1 MDFLDNIIFENSV
14 RSLLTVL
21 LVISTGL
28 ICKKW
33 LSRNIA
39 SIMFVLIKQ
48 KWISVEKNIF
58 VDLVFK
64 PLGTFLSVLISFMA
78 LMYLKFPE
86 VLKFSINSFSFHEI
100 LIKISKSIIIIY
112 FIIFIRSF
120 INFISFVLDVKAKQ
134 SNEKS
139 DDQLV
144 VFFRDFAKAVVS
156 IFGVLM
162 ILKFGFKIDV
172 GAVLTGLSIVGA
184 ALALAAKESIEN
196 LIASFIIFFDKPF
209 FIGDFVKVNN
219 QTNTTGTIEEIG
231 LRSTRIRTVEHTL
244 ITVPNKQMVD
254 SVVDNWSMRN
264 ARRAEIKIEL
274 NHSNEIK
281 SINEFM
287 QMLEHYLKNKQE
299 VITKSSVYITDYTKA
314 GTIITLE
321 YFTKDILIED
331 YFVLKQSLILYI
343 KQSMDAMALK
353 IANADGDINIFN
365 TDSGG
370 NVVTNAP
377 II

>member
-1 MDFLDNIIFENSV
+1 MDFLDNILFDNSV

-21 LVISTGL
+21 LIISIGF

-39 SIMFVLIKQ
+39 SFLFIIIKHR
-48 KWISVEKNIF
+48 WISVEKNIF

-64 PLGTFLSVLISFMA
+64 PLGTFLSAFISIMA

-86 VLKFSINSFSFHEI
+86 ALKFNINNYSFHEI

-112 FIIFIRSF
+112 FVIFLRSF
-120 INFISFVLDVKAKQ
+120 INFVSFVLDVKAKQ

-156 IFGVLM
+156 IFGILM
-162 ILKFGFKIDV
+162 ILKFGFKVDV
-172 GAVLTGLSIVGA
+172 GAVLTGLSIIGA

-274 NHSNEIK
+274 SHSNEIK
-281 SINEFM
+281 SINEFI
-287 QMLEHYLKNKQE
+287 QLLENYLKNKKE
-299 VITKSSVYITDYTKA
+299 VITKSSVYITDYTKS
-314 GTIITLE
+314 GTIITVE

-331 YFVLKQSLILYI
+331 YFVLKQSLILHI
-343 KQSMDAMALK
+343 KESMDAMVLK
-353 IANADGDINIFN
+353 IANAGGDINIFN
-365 TDSGG
+365 TDGGG
-370 NVVTNAP
+370 NVVTNSP

>member
-1 MDFLDNIIFENSV
+1 MDFLDNILFENSV

-21 LVISTGL
+21 LIISLGL

-33 LSRNIA
+33 LSRNLA

-48 KWISVEKNIF
+48 KFISVEKNIF

-64 PLGTFLSVLISFMA
+64 PLGSFLSVLISFMA

-162 ILKFGFKIDV
+162 ILKFGFKVDV
-172 GAVLTGLSIVGA
+172 GAVLTGLSIIGA

-219 QTNTTGTIEEIG
+219 QNNTTGTIEEIG

-264 ARRAEIKIEL
+264 ARRTEIKIEL
-274 NHSNEIK
+274 SHSNEIK
-281 SINEFM
+281 SINEFI
-287 QMLEHYLKNKQE
+287 QLLENYLKNKQE
-299 VITKSSVYITDYTKA
+299 VITKSSVYITDYSKA
-314 GTIITLE
+314 GTIITIE
-321 YFTKDILIED
+321 YFTSDILIED
-331 YFVLKQSLILYI
+331 YFFLKQSLILYV
-343 KQSMDAMALK
+343 KESMAEMKLK
-353 IANADGDINIFN
+353 IANASGDINIFN

-370 NVVTNAP
+370 NVATNTP

>member
-1 MDFLDNIIFENSV
+1 MQFLDNIFFENSV
-14 RSLLTVL
+14 RSLLTVIL
-21 LVISTGL
+21 IISIGL

-33 LSRNIA
+33 LSRNLA
-39 SIMFVLIKQ
+39 SIIFLIIKQ
-48 KWISVEKNIF
+48 KWIPVDKNVF

-64 PLGTFLSVLISFMA
+64 PLGTFLSVFISFIA
-78 LMYLKFPE
+78 LMYLNFPE
-86 VLKFSINSFSFHEI
+86 VMKFNINGYAFHEI
-100 LIKISKSIIIIY
+100 LIMISKSIVIVY
-112 FIIFIRSF
+112 FIIFVRSF
-120 INFISFVLDVKAKQ
+120 INFISFVLDIKAKQ

-162 ILKFGFKIDV
+162 VLKFGFKVDV
-172 GAVLTGLSIVGA
+172 GAVLTGLSIIGA

-209 FIGDFVKVNN
+209 YIGDFVKVNN

-274 NHSNEIK
+274 SHSNELK
-281 SINEFM
+281 NINEFT
-287 QMLEHYLKNKQE
+287 QLLENYFKNKQE
-299 VITKSSVYITDYTKA
+299 VINKSSVYITDYTKA
-314 GTIITLE
+314 GTIITIE
-321 YFTKDILIED
+321 YFTSDILIDD
-331 YFVLKQSLILYI
+331 YFLIKQSIIMYI
-343 KQSMDAMALK
+343 KQSIDTTGLK
-353 IANADGDINIFN
+353 IANVGSDINIFN
-365 TDSGG
+365 TDGG
-370 NVVTNAP
+370 NVVNTTP

>member
-1 MDFLDNIIFENSV
+1 MHFLDHVFFDNSI
-14 RSLLTVL
+14 RSLLIVL
-21 LVISTGL
+21 LIITLGL

-33 LSRNIA
+33 LSRHLA
-39 SIMFVLIKQ
+39 SLMFVLIKL
-48 KWISVEKNIF
+48 KWISVDKEIL
-58 VDLVFK
+58 VDMVFK
-64 PLGTFLSVLISFMA
+64 PLGTFLSVFISFIA
-78 LMYLKFPE
+78 LMYLNFPE
-86 VLKFSINSFSFHEI
+86 VIKFNINGYAFHEI
-100 LIKISKSIIIIY
+100 LIMVSKSIVIIY
-112 FIIFIRSF
+112 LIIFVRSF
-120 INFISFVLDVKAKQ
+120 INFISFVLDKKAKQ

-156 IFGVLM
+156 IFGILM
-162 ILKFGFKIDV
+162 VLKFGFKIDI
-172 GAVLTGLSIVGA
+172 GAVLTGLSIIGA

-209 FIGDFVKVNN
+209 YIGDFVKVNN

-274 NHSNEIK
+274 SHSNELK
-281 SINEFM
+281 NINEFK
-287 QMLEHYLKNKQE
+287 QLLENYFKNNQE
-299 VITKSSVYITDYTKA
+299 FITKSSVFITDYTKA
-314 GTIITLE
+314 GTIITVE
-321 YFTKDILIED
+321 YFTSDILIDD
-331 YFVLKQSLILYI
+331 YFLLKQSIIMYI
-343 KQSMDAMALK
+343 KQSIDTSELK
-353 IANADGDINIFN
+353 IANAGSDINIFN
-365 TDSGG
+365 ADGG
-370 NVVTNAP
+370 NVVNTTP

>member
-1 MDFLDNIIFENSV
+1 MDFLDNILFDNSV

-21 LVISTGL
+21 LIISAGL

-33 LSRNIA
+33 LSRNLA

-64 PLGTFLSVLISFMA
+64 PLGSFLSVFISIMA

-112 FIIFIRSF
+112 FIIFLRSF

-162 ILKFGFKIDV
+162 ILKFGFKVDV
-172 GAVLTGLSIVGA
+172 GAVLTGLSIIGA

-274 NHSNEIK
+274 SHSNEIK
-281 SINEFM
+281 SINEFI
-287 QMLEHYLKNKQE
+287 QLLENYLTNKKE

-314 GTIITLE
+314 GTIITVE

-343 KQSMDAMALK
+343 KESMDAMVLK
-353 IANADGDINIFN
+353 IANAGGDINIFN
-365 TDSGG
+365 SDGGG
-370 NVVTNAP
+370 NVVTNTP

>member
-1 MDFLDNIIFENSV
+1 MQFLDNIFFENSV
-14 RSLLTVL
+14 RSLLTVML
-21 LVISTGL
+21 IISIGL

-33 LSRNIA
+33 LSRNLA
-39 SIMFVLIKQ
+39 SIMFVIIKQ
-48 KWISVEKNIF
+48 KWIPVDKNVF

-64 PLGTFLSVLISFMA
+64 PLGTFLSVFISFIA
-78 LMYLKFPE
+78 LMYLNFPGVMKFN
-86 VLKFSINSFSFHEI
+86 INGYAFHEI
-100 LIKISKSIIIIY
+100 LIMISKSIVIVY
-112 FIIFIRSF
+112 FIIFVRSF
-120 INFISFVLDVKAKQ
+120 INFISFVLDIKAKQ

-162 ILKFGFKIDV
+162 VLKFGFKVDV
-172 GAVLTGLSIVGA
+172 GAVLTGLSIIGA

-209 FIGDFVKVNN
+209 YIGDFVKVNN

-274 NHSNEIK
+274 SHSNDLK
-281 SINEFM
+281 SINEFI
-287 QMLEHYLKNKQE
+287 QLLETHLKS
-299 VITKSSVYITDYTKA
+299 KSEIVSKSTVYITDYIKS
-314 GTIITLE
+314 GTILTVE
-321 YFTKDILIED
+321 YFTSDLQIEH
-331 YFVLKQSLILYI
+331 FFALKQNMIIYI
-343 KQSMDAMALK
+343 KQTIETIGLK
-353 IANADGDINIFN
+353 IANAGGDINIFN
-365 TDSGG
+365 TDGGG
-370 NVVTNAP
+370 NVVNNNS

>member
-21 LVISTGL
+21 LIISTGL

-33 LSRNIA
+33 LSRNLA
-39 SIMFVLIKQ
+39 SLMFVIIKQ

-64 PLGTFLSVLISFMA
+64 PLGSFLSVFISFMA

-86 VLKFSINSFSFHEI
+86 ALKFNINSFSFHEI

-120 INFISFVLDVKAKQ
+120 IDFISFVLDVKAKQ
-134 SNEKS
+134 NNEKS
-139 DDQLV
+139 DDQLI

-162 ILKFGFKIDV
+162 ILKFGFKVDV
-172 GAVLTGLSIVGA
+172 GAVLTGLSIIGA

-254 SVVDNWSMRN
+254 SVVDNWSLRN

-274 NHSNEIK
+274 SHSNEIK
-281 SINEFM
+281 SINEFI
-287 QMLEHYLKNKQE
+287 QLLENYFKNKQD

-314 GTIITLE
+314 GTIITVE
-321 YFTKDILIED
+321 YFTSDIPIED
-331 YFVLKQSLILYI
+331 YFVLKQSLILYV
-343 KQSMDAMALK
+343 KETMDAMVLK
-353 IANADGDINIFN
+353 IANAGGDINIFN
-365 TDSGG
+365 SDGGG
-370 NVVTNAP
+370 NVVNNNT

>member
-1 MDFLDNIIFENSV
+1 MDFLDNILFDNSV
-14 RSLLTVL
+14 RSLLVVL
-21 LVISTGL
+21 LIISIGL

-33 LSRNIA
+33 LSRYLA
-39 SIMFVLIKQ
+39 SLMFLLIKQ
-48 KWISVEKNIF
+48 KWLNIEKSIF

-64 PLGTFLSVLISFMA
+64 PLGSFLSVLISFMA

-86 VLKFSINSFSFHEI
+86 LLKFSINNYSFNEI
-100 LIKISKSIIIIY
+100 IIKVSKSIIIIY
-112 FIIFIRSF
+112 FIIFVRSF
-120 INFISFVLDVKAKQ
+120 INFISFVLDIKAKQ

-162 ILKFGFKIDV
+162 ILKFGFKVDV

-274 NHSNEIK
+274 SHNNEIK
-281 SINEFM
+281 SINEFI
-287 QMLEHYLKNKQE
+287 QLLENYLKNKQE
-299 VITKSSVYITDYTKA
+299 VINKSSVYITDYTKA
-314 GTIITLE
+314 GTIITVE
-321 YFTKDILIED
+321 YFTLDILIED

-343 KQSMDAMALK
+343 KESIDAMTLK
-353 IANADGDINIFN
+353 IANAGGDINIFN
-365 TDSGG
+365 TDGGG
-370 NVVTNAP
+370 NVITNTP

>member
-1 MDFLDNIIFENSV
+1 MHFLDNIFFDNSV
-14 RSLLTVL
+14 RSLLTVIL
-21 LVISTGL
+21 IISTGL

-33 LSRNIA
+33 LSRNLA
-39 SIMFVLIKQ
+39 SVMFLIIKQ
-48 KWISVEKNIF
+48 KWISVDKNVF

-64 PLGTFLSVLISFMA
+64 PLGTFLSVLISILS
-78 LMYLKFPE
+78 LMYLNFPA
-86 VLKFSINSFSFHEI
+86 VLKFNINGYAFDGI
-100 LIKISKSIIIIY
+100 LTMISKSIIIIY
-112 FIIFIRSF
+112 FIIFLRSF
-120 INFISFVLDVKAKQ
+120 INFISFVLDLKAKQ

-139 DDQLV
+139 DDQLI

-156 IFGVLM
+156 IFGILM
-162 ILKFGFKIDV
+162 VLKFGFKVDV

-219 QTNTTGTIEEIG
+219 QTNATGTIEEIG

-274 NHSNEIK
+274 SHNNELK
-281 SINEFM
+281 SINEFI
-287 QMLEHYLKNKQE
+287 QLLETHLKSKPETISKSTVYL
-299 VITKSSVYITDYTKA
+299 TDYTKS
-314 GTIITLE
+314 GTILTLE
-321 YFTKDILIED
+321 YFTSDLQIEH
-331 YFVLKQSLILYI
+331 YFALKQNMIIYI
-343 KQSMDAMALK
+343 KQTIETTDLK
-353 IANADGDINIFN
+353 LANAGGDINIFN

-370 NVVTNAP
+370 NVVNNNS

>member
-1 MDFLDNIIFENSV
+1 MHFLDNIFFENSV
-14 RSLLTVL
+14 RSLLTVML
-21 LVISTGL
+21 IISTGL
-28 ICKKW
+28 IFRKW
-33 LSRNIA
+33 LSRNLA
-39 SIMFVLIKQ
+39 SIMFVIIKQ
-48 KWISVEKNIF
+48 KSMSVDKNVF

-64 PLGTFLSVLISFMA
+64 PLGTFLIVFISFIS

-86 VLKFSINSFSFHEI
+86 VLKFNINGYAFNEI
-100 LIKISKSIIIIY
+100 LIMISKSIIIIY
-112 FIIFIRSF
+112 FIIFLRSF
-120 INFISFVLDVKAKQ
+120 INFISFVLDVKAKL

-156 IFGVLM
+156 IFGILM
-162 ILKFGFKIDV
+162 VLKFGFKVDV

-264 ARRAEIKIEL
+264 ARRTEIKIEL
-274 NHSNEIK
+274 SHGNEMI
-281 SINEFM
+281 SINEFI
-287 QMLEHYLKNKQE
+287 QSLETHLKNKQDT
-299 VITKSSVYITDYTKA
+299 ISKSTVYITDYTKA
-314 GTIITLE
+314 GTIITAE
-321 YFTKDILIED
+321 YFTSDILIED
-331 YFVLKQSLILYI
+331 YFSLKQEMIIHI
-343 KQSMDAMALK
+343 KQSIEKIGLK
-353 IANADGDINIFN
+353 IANAGGDINIFN
-365 TDSGG
+365 TDAGG
-370 NVVTNAP
+370 NMVNNTP

>member
-1 MDFLDNIIFENSV
+1 MDFLDNIFFDNSV

-21 LVISTGL
+21 LIISAGL

-33 LSRNIA
+33 LSRNLA
-39 SIMFVLIKQ
+39 SFLYVIIKQ
-48 KWISVEKNIF
+48 KWISVDKTIF

-64 PLGTFLSVLISFMA
+64 PLGSFLSVFISIMA
-78 LMYLKFPE
+78 LMYLKFPDA
-86 VLKFSINSFSFHEI
+86 LKFNINSYSFHEI

-120 INFISFVLDVKAKQ
+120 INFISFVLDVKAKTN
-134 SNEKS
+134 NEKS
-139 DDQLV
+139 DDQLI

-156 IFGVLM
+156 IFGILM
-162 ILKFGFKIDV
+162 ILKFGFKVDV
-172 GAVLTGLSIVGA
+172 GAVLTGLSIIGA

-274 NHSNEIK
+274 SHSNEIK
-281 SINEFM
+281 SINEFI
-287 QMLEHYLKNKQE
+287 QLLENYLKNKQD
-299 VITKSSVYITDYTKA
+299 VITKSTVYITDYTKA
-314 GTIITLE
+314 GTIITVE
-321 YFTKDILIED
+321 YSTSNILIED
-331 YFVLKQSLILYI
+331 YFVLKQTLILYI
-343 KQSMDAMALK
+343 KESMDAMLLK
-353 IANADGDINIFN
+353 IANAGGDINIFN
-365 TDSGG
+365 TEGGG
-370 NVVTNAP
+370 NVMANTP

>member
-1 MDFLDNIIFENSV
+1 MDFLDNILFDNSV
-14 RSLLTVL
+14 QSLVTVL
-21 LVISTGL
+21 LIISAGF

-33 LSRNIA
+33 LSRNLA
-39 SIMFVLIKQ
+39 SILFLLIKQ

-64 PLGTFLSVLISFMA
+64 PLGTFLSVFISIMA

-86 VLKFSINSFSFHEI
+86 ALKFSINSFSFHEI
-100 LIKISKSIIIIY
+100 LIKISNSIIIIY
-112 FIIFIRSF
+112 FIIFLRSF
-120 INFISFVLDVKAKQ
+120 INFISFVLDLKAKQ

-156 IFGVLM
+156 IFGILM
-162 ILKFGFKIDV
+162 ILKFGFKVDV
-172 GAVLTGLSIVGA
+172 GAVLTGLSIIGA

-274 NHSNEIK
+274 SHSNEIK
-281 SINEFM
+281 TINEFI
-287 QMLEHYLKNKQE
+287 QLLENYLKNKE
-299 VITKSSVYITDYTKA
+299 ETITKSSVYITDYTKA
-314 GTIITLE
+314 GTIITVE
-321 YFTKDILIED
+321 YFTSDILIED

-343 KQSMDAMALK
+343 KESMDAMVLK
-353 IANADGDINIFN
+353 IANAGGDINIFN

-370 NVVTNAP
+370 NVVANTP

>member
-1 MDFLDNIIFENSV
+1 MHFLDHILFENSV
-14 RSLLTVL
+14 RSLLTVM
-21 LVISTGL
+21 LVILTGL
-28 ICKKW
+28 IFKKW
-33 LSRNIA
+33 ISRNIA

-64 PLGTFLSVLISFMA
+64 TLGTFLSVLISILS

-86 VLKFSINSFSFHEI
+86 VLKFNINGYPFNEI
-100 LIKISKSIIIIY
+100 LIKLSISIIIIY
-112 FIIFIRSF
+112 FIIFLRSF
-120 INFISFVLDVKAKQ
+120 INFISFVLDLKAKQ

-139 DDQLV
+139 DDQLI

-156 IFGVLM
+156 IFGILM
-162 ILKFGFKIDV
+162 VLKFGFKVDV

-274 NHSNEIK
+274 SHSNEIK
-281 SINEFM
+281 SINEFI
-287 QMLEHYLKNKQE
+287 QLLENYLKNKEE
-299 VITKSSVYITDYTKA
+299 VITKSSVYITDYTKS
-314 GTIITLE
+314 GTIITVE
-321 YFTKDILIED
+321 YFTADILIDD
-331 YFVLKQSLILYI
+331 YFVLKQALILYI
-343 KQSMDAMALK
+343 KQSIDAMVLK
-353 IANADGDINIFN
+353 IANAGGDINIFN

-370 NVVTNAP
+370 NLVNNTS

>member
-1 MDFLDNIIFENSV
+1 ME
-14 RSLLTVL
+14 
-21 LVISTGL
+21 G
-28 ICKKW
+28 
-33 LSRNIA
+33 
-39 SIMFVLIKQ
+39 
-48 KWISVEKNIF
+48 NIF
-58 VDLVFK
+58 DRINHVRII
-64 PLGTFLSVLISFMA
+64 TNRFLLCN
-78 LMYLKFPE
+78 Y
-86 VLKFSINSFSFHEI
+86 SFHEI
-100 LIKISKSIIIIY
+100 IIKVSKSIIIIY
-112 FIIFIRSF
+112 FIIFVRSF
-120 INFISFVLDVKAKQ
+120 INFISFVLDIKAKQ

-162 ILKFGFKIDV
+162 ILKFGFKVDV

-274 NHSNEIK
+274 SHNNEIK
-281 SINEFM
+281 SINEFI
-287 QMLEHYLKNKQE
+287 QLLENYLKNKQE
-299 VITKSSVYITDYTKA
+299 VINKSSVYITDYTKA
-314 GTIITLE
+314 GTIITVE
-321 YFTKDILIED
+321 YFTLDILIED

-343 KQSMDAMALK
+343 KESIDAMTLK
-353 IANADGDINIFN
+353 IANAGGDINIFN
-365 TDSGG
+365 TDGGG
-370 NVVTNAP
+370 NVITNTP

>member
-1 MDFLDNIIFENSV
+1 MQFLDNIFFENSV
-14 RSLLTVL
+14 RSLLTVML
-21 LVISTGL
+21 IISIGL

-33 LSRNIA
+33 LSRNLA
-39 SIMFVLIKQ
+39 SIMFVIIKQ
-48 KWISVEKNIF
+48 KWIPVDKNVF

-64 PLGTFLSVLISFMA
+64 PLGTFLSVFISFIA
-78 LMYLKFPE
+78 LMYLNFPE
-86 VLKFSINSFSFHEI
+86 VMKFNINGYAFHEI
-100 LIKISKSIIIIY
+100 LIMISKSIVIVY
-112 FIIFIRSF
+112 FIIFVRSF
-120 INFISFVLDVKAKQ
+120 INFISFVLDIKAKQ

-162 ILKFGFKIDV
+162 VLKFGFKVDV
-172 GAVLTGLSIVGA
+172 GAVLTGLSIIGA

-209 FIGDFVKVNN
+209 YIGDFVKVNN

-274 NHSNEIK
+274 SHSNELK
-281 SINEFM
+281 SINEFI
-287 QMLEHYLKNKQE
+287 QMLETHLKS
-299 VITKSSVYITDYTKA
+299 KSEIVSKSTVYITDYTKS
-314 GTIITLE
+314 GTILTLE
-321 YFTKDILIED
+321 YFTSDLQIEH
-331 YFVLKQSLILYI
+331 FFALKQDMIIYI
-343 KQSMDAMALK
+343 KQTIETIGLK
-353 IANADGDINIFN
+353 IANAGGDINIFN
-365 TDSGG
+365 TDGGG
-370 NVVTNAP
+370 NVVNNNS

>member
-1 MDFLDNIIFENSV
+1 MQFLDQIFFENSV
-14 RSLLTVL
+14 RSILTVIL
-21 LVISTGL
+21 IISIGL

-33 LSRNIA
+33 LSRHLA
-39 SIMFVLIKQ
+39 SLMFLLMKL
-48 KWISVEKNIF
+48 KWISVDKKIL

-64 PLGTFLSVLISFMA
+64 PLGTFLSVFISILS

-86 VLKFSINSFSFHEI
+86 AFKFNINGFAFHEI
-100 LIKISKSIIIIY
+100 LIKISKSILIIY
-112 FIIFIRSF
+112 FIIFLRSF
-120 INFISFVLDVKAKQ
+120 INFISFVLDEKAKQ
-134 SNEKS
+134 TSEKS

-156 IFGVLM
+156 IFGILMVL
-162 ILKFGFKIDV
+162 KYGFNVDV
-172 GAVLTGLSIVGA
+172 GAILTGLSIIGA

-264 ARRAEIKIEL
+264 LRRTEIKIEL
-274 NHSNEIK
+274 SHNNELK
-281 SINEFM
+281 SINEFV
-287 QMLEHYLKNKQE
+287 QLLETHLKSQHDT
-299 VITKSSVYITDYTKA
+299 VSKSTVYITDYTKS
-314 GTIITLE
+314 GTILTLE
-321 YFTKDILIED
+321 YFTTDLQIEH
-331 YFVLKQSLILYI
+331 YFATKQDMIIYI
-343 KQSMDAMALK
+343 KQTIETIGLK
-353 IANADGDINIFN
+353 IANAGGDINIFN
-365 TDSGG
+365 ADGGG
-370 NVVTNAP
+370 NVVNNTS

>member
-1 MDFLDNIIFENSV
+1 MHFLDNIFFDNSV
-14 RSLLTVL
+14 RSLLTVIL
-21 LVISTGL
+21 IISTGL

-33 LSRNIA
+33 LSRNLA

-48 KWISVEKNIF
+48 KWISVDKNIF

-86 VLKFSINSFSFHEI
+86 VIKFSINTYSFHEI
-100 LIKISKSIIIIY
+100 LIKVSKSIIIVY
-112 FIIFIRSF
+112 FIIFLRSF
-120 INFISFVLDVKAKQ
+120 INFTSFVLDVKAKQ

-144 VFFRDFAKAVVS
+144 VFFKDFAKAVVS
-156 IFGVLM
+156 IFGILMVL
-162 ILKFGFKIDV
+162 KYGFNVDV
-172 GAVLTGLSIVGA
+172 GAILTGLSIIGA

-219 QTNTTGTIEEIG
+219 QTNTSGTIEEIG
-231 LRSTRIRTVEHTL
+231 LRSTRIRTIEHTL

-264 ARRAEIKIEL
+264 ARRTEIKIEL
-274 NHSNEIK
+274 SHSNDLK
-281 SINEFM
+281 SINEFI
-287 QMLEHYLKNKQE
+287 QLLETRLKSKPE
-299 VITKSSVYITDYTKA
+299 TISKSTVYITDFNKS
-314 GTIITLE
+314 GTILTVE
-321 YFTKDILIED
+321 YFTSDLQIEH
-331 YFVLKQSLILYI
+331 FFALKQDMIIYI
-343 KQSMDAMALK
+343 KQIIEISGLK
-353 IANADGDINIFN
+353 IANAGGDINIFN
-365 TDSGG
+365 TDGGG
-370 NVVTNAP
+370 NVVNNTS

>member
-1 MDFLDNIIFENSV
+1 
-14 RSLLTVL
+14 
-21 LVISTGL
+21 
-28 ICKKW
+28 
-33 LSRNIA
+33 
-39 SIMFVLIKQ
+39 
-48 KWISVEKNIF
+48 
-58 VDLVFK
+58 
-64 PLGTFLSVLISFMA
+64 MA

-86 VLKFSINSFSFHEI
+86 ALKFSINSFSFHEI
-100 LIKISKSIIIIY
+100 LIKISKSIIIVY

-134 SNEKS
+134 NNEKS
-139 DDQLV
+139 DDQLI

-162 ILKFGFKIDV
+162 ILKFGFKVDV
-172 GAVLTGLSIVGA
+172 GAVLTGLSIIGA

-219 QTNTTGTIEEIG
+219 QNNTTGTIEEIG

-274 NHSNEIK
+274 SHSNEIK
-281 SINEFM
+281 SINEFI
-287 QMLEHYLKNKQE
+287 QLLENYFKNKQD

-314 GTIITLE
+314 GTIITVE
-321 YFTKDILIED
+321 YFTSDILIED

-343 KQSMDAMALK
+343 KESMDAMVLK
-353 IANADGDINIFN
+353 IANAGGDINIFN
-365 TDSGG
+365 TDGGG
-370 NVVTNAP
+370 NVVTNTP

>member
-1 MDFLDNIIFENSV
+1 
-14 RSLLTVL
+14 
-21 LVISTGL
+21 
-28 ICKKW
+28 
-33 LSRNIA
+33 
-39 SIMFVLIKQ
+39 MFVIIKQ
-48 KWISVEKNIF
+48 KWISVDKNVF

-64 PLGTFLSVLISFMA
+64 PLGTFLSVLISILS
-78 LMYLKFPE
+78 LMYLNFPD
-86 VLKFSINSFSFHEI
+86 VLKFNINGYAFDGI
-100 LIKISKSIIIIY
+100 LIMISKSIIIIY
-112 FIIFIRSF
+112 FIIFLRSF
-120 INFISFVLDVKAKQ
+120 INFISFVLDLKAKQ

-139 DDQLV
+139 DDQLI

-156 IFGVLM
+156 IFGILMVL
-162 ILKFGFKIDV
+162 KYGFNVDV
-172 GAVLTGLSIVGA
+172 GAVLTGLSIIGA

-264 ARRAEIKIEL
+264 ARRTEIKIEL
-274 NHSNEIK
+274 SHSNDLK

-287 QMLEHYLKNKQE
+287 QLLEAHLKSQNDT
-299 VITKSSVYITDYTKA
+299 ISKSTVYITDYTKS
-314 GTIITLE
+314 GTILTLE
-321 YFTKDILIED
+321 YFTPDLQIEH
-331 YFVLKQSLILYI
+331 YFALKQDMIIYI
-343 KQSMDAMALK
+343 KQTIETIGLK
-353 IANADGDINIFN
+353 IANAGGDINIFN
-365 TDSGG
+365 TDGGG
-370 NVVTNAP
+370 NVVNNNS

>member
-1 MDFLDNIIFENSV
+1 MHFLDNILFENSV

-21 LVISTGL
+21 LIISTGL

-33 LSRNIA
+33 LSRNLA
-39 SIMFVLIKQ
+39 SIMFVILKQ
-48 KWISVEKNIF
+48 KWISVEKTIF

-64 PLGTFLSVLISFMA
+64 PLGTFLSVFISFIA

-86 VLKFSINSFSFHEI
+86 VLKFNIDSYSFHEI
-100 LIKISKSIIIIY
+100 LIKLSKSIIIIY
-112 FIIFIRSF
+112 FIIFVRSF
-120 INFISFVLDVKAKQ
+120 IDFISFVLDVKAKQ

-144 VFFRDFAKAVVS
+144 VFFRDFTKAVVS

-162 ILKFGFKIDV
+162 ILKFGFKVDV

-231 LRSTRIRTVEHTL
+231 LRSTRIRTVEQTL

-274 NHSNEIK
+274 SHSNELK
-281 SINEFM
+281 SINEFI
-287 QMLEHYLKNKQE
+287 QLLENYLKSQQG
-299 VITKSSVYITDYTKA
+299 VITKSTVYVTDYTKA
-314 GTIITLE
+314 GTIITVE
-321 YFTKDILIED
+321 YFTSDILIED
-331 YFVLKQSLILYI
+331 YFVLKQALILYI
-343 KQSMDAMALK
+343 KQSIDTMVMK
-353 IANADGDINIFN
+353 IANAGGDINIFN
-365 TDSGG
+365 ADGGG
-370 NVVTNAP
+370 NVVTTT

>member
-1 MDFLDNIIFENSV
+1 MHFLDNILFENSV

-21 LVISTGL
+21 LIISTGL

-33 LSRNIA
+33 LSRNLA
-39 SIMFVLIKQ
+39 SIMFVILKQ
-48 KWISVEKNIF
+48 KWISVEKTIF

-64 PLGTFLSVLISFMA
+64 PLGTFLSVFISFIA

-86 VLKFSINSFSFHEI
+86 VLKFNIDSYSFHEI
-100 LIKISKSIIIIY
+100 LIKLSKSIIIIY

-144 VFFRDFAKAVVS
+144 VFFRDFTKAVVS

-162 ILKFGFKIDV
+162 ILKFGFKVDV

-231 LRSTRIRTVEHTL
+231 LRSTRIRTVEQTL

-274 NHSNEIK
+274 SHSNELK
-281 SINEFM
+281 SINEFI
-287 QMLEHYLKNKQE
+287 QLLENYLKSQQG
-299 VITKSSVYITDYTKA
+299 VITKSTVYVTDYTKA
-314 GTIITLE
+314 GTIITVE
-321 YFTKDILIED
+321 YFTLDILIED
-331 YFVLKQSLILYI
+331 YFVLKQALILYI
-343 KQSMDAMALK
+343 KQSIDTMVMK
-353 IANADGDINIFN
+353 IANAGGDINIFN
-365 TDSGG
+365 ADGGG
-370 NVVTNAP
+370 NVVTTT

>member
-1 MDFLDNIIFENSV
+1 MQFLDNILFENSV
-14 RSLLTVL
+14 QSLLTVL
-21 LVISTGL
+21 LIISTGL

-39 SIMFVLIKQ
+39 SIMFVILKQ
-48 KWISVEKNIF
+48 KWISVGKTTF

-64 PLGTFLSVLISFMA
+64 PLGTFLSVFISFIA

-86 VLKFSINSFSFHEI
+86 VLKFNIDSYSFHEI
-100 LIKISKSIIIIY
+100 LIKLSKSIIIIY
-112 FIIFIRSF
+112 FIIFLRSF
-120 INFISFVLDVKAKQ
+120 IDFISFVLDVKAKQ

-144 VFFRDFAKAVVS
+144 VFFRDFTKAVVS

-162 ILKFGFKIDV
+162 ILKFGFKVDV
-172 GAVLTGLSIVGA
+172 GAVLTGLSIIGA

-231 LRSTRIRTVEHTL
+231 LRSTRIRTIEQTL

-264 ARRAEIKIEL
+264 ARRTEIKIEL
-274 NHSNEIK
+274 SHSNELK
-281 SINEFM
+281 SINEFK
-287 QMLEHYLKNKQE
+287 QLLENYLKSQKGI
-299 VITKSSVYITDYTKA
+299 ITKSTVYVTDYTKA
-314 GTIITLE
+314 GTIITVE
-321 YFTKDILIED
+321 YFTSDILIDD
-331 YFVLKQSLILYI
+331 YFVLKQALIMFI
-343 KQSMDAMALK
+343 KQSIDTMVLK
-353 IANADGDINIFN
+353 IANTGGDINIFN
-365 TDSGG
+365 ADGGG
-370 NVVTNAP
+370 NVVNTA

>member
-1 MDFLDNIIFENSV
+1 MQFLDNIFFENSV
-14 RSLLTVL
+14 RSLLTVML
-21 LVISTGL
+21 IISIGL

-33 LSRNIA
+33 LSRNLA
-39 SIMFVLIKQ
+39 SIMFVIIKQ
-48 KWISVEKNIF
+48 KWIPVDKNVF

-64 PLGTFLSVLISFMA
+64 PLGTFLSVFISFIA
-78 LMYLKFPE
+78 LMYLNFPE
-86 VLKFSINSFSFHEI
+86 VMKFNINGYAFHEI
-100 LIKISKSIIIIY
+100 LIMISKSIVIVY
-112 FIIFIRSF
+112 FIIFVRSF
-120 INFISFVLDVKAKQ
+120 INFISFVLDIKAKQ

-162 ILKFGFKIDV
+162 VLKFGFKVDV
-172 GAVLTGLSIVGA
+172 GAVLTGLSIIGA

-209 FIGDFVKVNN
+209 YLGDFVKVNN

-264 ARRAEIKIEL
+264 ARRTEIKIEL
-274 NHSNEIK
+274 SHSNDLK
-281 SINEFM
+281 SINEFI
-287 QMLEHYLKNKQE
+287 QLLETHLKS
-299 VITKSSVYITDYTKA
+299 KSEIVSKSTVYITDYIKS
-314 GTIITLE
+314 GTILTVE
-321 YFTKDILIED
+321 YFTSDLQIEH
-331 YFVLKQSLILYI
+331 FSALKQDMIIYI
-343 KQSMDAMALK
+343 KQTIDTIGLK
-353 IANADGDINIFN
+353 IANAGGDINIFN
-365 TDSGG
+365 TDGGG
-370 NVVTNAP
+370 NVVNNNS

>member
-1 MDFLDNIIFENSV
+1 MHFLDNIFFDNSV
-14 RSLLTVL
+14 RSLLTVIL
-21 LVISTGL
+21 IISTGL

-33 LSRNIA
+33 LSRNLA
-39 SIMFVLIKQ
+39 SIMFVIIKQ
-48 KWISVEKNIF
+48 KWISVDKNVF

-64 PLGTFLSVLISFMA
+64 PLGTFLSVLISILS
-78 LMYLKFPE
+78 LMYLNFPA
-86 VLKFSINSFSFHEI
+86 VLKFNINGYAFDGI
-100 LIKISKSIIIIY
+100 LTMISKSIIIIY
-112 FIIFIRSF
+112 FIIFLRSF
-120 INFISFVLDVKAKQ
+120 INFISFVLDLKAKQ

-139 DDQLV
+139 DDQLI

-156 IFGVLM
+156 IFGILM
-162 ILKFGFKIDV
+162 VLKFGFKVDV

-219 QTNTTGTIEEIG
+219 QTNATGTIEEIG

-274 NHSNEIK
+274 SHNNELK
-281 SINEFM
+281 SINQFI
-287 QMLEHYLKNKQE
+287 QLLETHLKSKPETISKSTVYL
-299 VITKSSVYITDYTKA
+299 TDYTKV
-314 GTIITLE
+314 GTILTVE
-321 YFTKDILIED
+321 YFTSDLQIEH
-331 YFVLKQSLILYI
+331 YFTLKQDMIIYI
-343 KQSMDAMALK
+343 KQTIETIGLK
-353 IANADGDINIFN
+353 IANAGGDINIFN
-365 TDSGG
+365 ADGGG
-370 NVVTNAP
+370 NVVNNTS